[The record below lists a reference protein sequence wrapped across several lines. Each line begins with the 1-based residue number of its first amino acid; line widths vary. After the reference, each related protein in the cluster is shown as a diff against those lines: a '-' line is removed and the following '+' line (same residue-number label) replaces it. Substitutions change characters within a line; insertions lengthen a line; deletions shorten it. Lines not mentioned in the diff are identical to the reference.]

1 MNPRRSGE
9 CWEKPTSVNQ
19 WRCKPS
25 MKLDILATIL
35 VHHLAKDNAPP
46 LKVHSNGISLEANS
60 SQPLDNVTHPDPD
73 QIVIFSAFPSS
84 NAAIRDVLT
93 LFNIKIVELNGKTL
107 QNKRKG
113 ILNEFRSFTHDASTR
128 VLILSMVGA
137 IGLNLTCANIMA
149 IADTL
154 WSALDDE
161 QLRGR
166 LYRYPQQKQVRFYR
180 LITCGTPDVFLN
192 NITFD
197 KGMLHLAF
205 VGMDEKAH
213 KYFGLFTGGDCD
225 PINDH
230 ANDPSDD
237 DRGDL
242 DVEMVEEPT
251 TRNKTGNKKSRVTS
265 IQPPLSPT
273 RPSSKHIAPTS
284 LTSLKRA
291 PPKGKKVKQT
301 STSAAPAKGK
311 GKARAVKKNIRP
323 ITPTPFG
330 LAPSTSSSATALAL
344 SISVAIP
351 VPSVPYVS
359 HDINTADATEQHQD
373 DEDDPILCQIR
384 NDPTWEKDPYQLDEM
399 ASLQLRATSDPV
411 VVGPSGRSN
420 TGVAPSSP
428 LSSLLASPMQS
439 IPTISSGIKPRTTIT
454 TFTPDASSST
464 PNHPLMEQLD
474 SHPLIPAVQ
483 GHFKAP
489 KPTSGK
495 GKSKAKRN
503 K

>member
-1 MNPRRSGE
+1 MNPRGSGE

-25 MKLDILATIL
+25 TKLDILATIL

-46 LKVHSNGISLEANS
+46 LKVHSNGISLETDS
-60 SQPLDNVTHPDPD
+60 SQPLDDVTHPDPD
-73 QIVIFSAFPSS
+73 RIVIFSAFPSS

-93 LFNIKIVELNGKTL
+93 LFNIKTVELNGKTP

-113 ILNEFRSFTHDASTR
+113 VLNEFRSSTRDAGAR

-137 IGLNLTCANIMA
+137 VGLNLACANIMV

-166 LYRYPQQKQVRFYR
+166 IYRYPQQKQVRFYR
-180 LITCGTPDVFLN
+180 LIARGTPDVFLN
-192 NITFD
+192 NIAFD

-205 VGMDEKAH
+205 VGMDERAI
-213 KYFGLFTGGDCD
+213 GLFTGGDRD

-230 ANDPSDD
+230 ADDPSDD
-237 DRGDL
+237 DRDDL
-242 DVEMVEEPT
+242 DVEMVDKPT

-265 IQPPLSPT
+265 IQPLLSPT
-273 RPSSKHIAPTS
+273 RPSSKRIAPTS
-284 LTSLKRA
+284 PTSPKRA
-291 PPKGKKVKQT
+291 PPKGKKAKQT

-311 GKARAVKKNIRP
+311 GKARAVERNIRRV
-323 ITPTPFG
+323 TPTPFG
-330 LAPSTSSSATALAL
+330 LAPSTSSSTTTLAP
-344 SISVAIP
+344 SISVAVP
-351 VPSVPYVS
+351 VPSVPRVG
-359 HDINTADATEQHQD
+359 HDINMADATEQRQD

-399 ASLQLRATSDPV
+399 ASLQLGAASDPV

-428 LSSLLASPMQS
+428 LSSLPASPTQS
-439 IPTISSGIKPRTTIT
+439 TPTISLGIKPRTTIT
-454 TFTPDASSST
+454 TFTPGASSST
-464 PNHPLMEQLD
+464 PNHPPMEQLD
-474 SHPLIPAVQ
+474 GHPLIPAAQ
-483 GHFKAP
+483 GRFKAP